1 MKFQRLLAAVTTAAA
16 LTTIVAGCGDTDDP
30 SSDKASDSTAT
41 TAAGSSGGG
50 ESTELDFTAADIKY
64 EETDVSA
71 PAGELHVTLTNDGS
85 IEHAW
90 EIEDHED
97 DLRLHVTKKGDTD
110 DGTITLEPGTYTY
123 YCNIPGHRDAGME
136 GTLTVK

>member
-1 MKFQRLLAAVTTAAA
+1 MKIQRLMATVTAAA
-16 LTTIVAGCGDTDDP
+16 AFTTIVAGCGDTDD
-30 SSDKASDSTAT
+30 SSSNASESTAT
-41 TAAGSSGGG
+41 TAAGSSGAGATTSL
-50 ESTELDFTAADIKY
+50 EFTSADIKF
-64 EETDVSA
+64 EETEASA
-71 PAGELHVTLTNDGS
+71 AAGELHVTLTNDGS

-97 DLRLHVTKKGDTD
+97 DLRLHVATKGDTD
-110 DGTITLEPGTYTY
+110 EGTITLEPGTYTF

>member
-1 MKFQRLLAAVTTAAA
+1 MKFPRLIASVTAAA
-16 LTTIVAGCGDTDDP
+16 AFATIVAGCGDTED
-30 SSDKASDSTAT
+30 SSSNDSAAT
-41 TAAGSSGGG
+41 TAAGDSSGGG
-50 ESTELDFTAADIKY
+50 TTLEFTAADIKF
-64 EETDVSA
+64 EETEADA
-71 PAGELHVTLTNDGS
+71 AAGELHVTLKNDGS

-97 DLRLHVTKKGDTD
+97 DLRLHVTKNGDTD
-110 DGTITLEPGTYTY
+110 EGTITLEPGTYTY